1 MIQFNRVKDWQVE
14 FIEQGHYAI
23 FHKIVNLEW
32 VDKTSGD
39 NLCFE
44 TAKEARQYLN
54 EVFKENKNA

>member
-32 VDKTSGD
+32 VDKASGE

-44 TAKEARQYLN
+44 TAREARQYLK
-54 EVFKENKNA
+54 KELEGAKNA